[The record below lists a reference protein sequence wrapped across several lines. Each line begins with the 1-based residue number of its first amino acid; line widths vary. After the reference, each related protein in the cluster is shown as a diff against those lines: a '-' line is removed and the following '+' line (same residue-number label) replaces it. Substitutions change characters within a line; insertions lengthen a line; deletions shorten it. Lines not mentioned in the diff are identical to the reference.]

1 MLKLIDQRYLINYLF
16 IKEYIRVPN
25 VILLENINSQSNV
38 YLKLKLFLCILKLK
52 LFLYI
57 NYINSFSKI
66 PFFQAF

>member
-38 YLKLKLFLCILKLK
+38 YLKLKLFL
-52 LFLYI
+52 YI